1 MVPSFEMGRISPMLG
16 CWELLF
22 VVRKGENRVMRFTAT
37 RVVNHGSMQ
46 SRSRLRNSRRILA
59 RFIRFVAS
67 QRDALHFPNQAAMY
81 RLYALLV
88 LGLLS
93 CNLQAA
99 EVHFNEH
106 IRPILA
112 EFCID
117 CHGPDA
123 NKREGDLR
131 LDVEDSARK
140 LFGSASQP
148 EESELYK
155 RITSTDDE
163 LRMPPPKSG
172 KQLTAEQIEMI
183 RVWIAD
189 GARYEGHWAF
199 QSVQE
204 PAADASI
211 DGYLQERLKSKGLKY
226 SHQIS
231 RQQWIRRATLDLTGV
246 PPAWEE
252 VEAFVNDR
260 SDAAYGR
267 VIDRLLESP
276 KYGERWGRH
285 WLDIARY
292 ADTLGGAAIG
302 FTKFP
307 FSYTYR
313 DYVIQAFNADVPYDR
328 FVIEQLAADQLGLA
342 EDHPALAGLGFLTVG
357 MQYRNKH
364 DVIDDQIDVVSR
376 GLLGL
381 TVACARC
388 HDHKYDA
395 IPTQDYYSLYA
406 TFASSHAP
414 EQLPLIGKPT
424 GKPYEDYLQALEAAQ
439 EEHDDLARDQ
449 LEVMRGR
456 LRMQVGMYLREL
468 VKGTPEQDLSSAFL
482 SFRTDDM
489 RPMVLSRWRDF
500 IASASDSDPVFG
512 IWRRLARLDAENFA
526 AKAAELRETLQKEYG
541 EPMPPAAQA
550 SLGGKPPKWNPRIL
564 EALANKPPQSMMD
577 VADLYGD
584 LFSKVY
590 QEWLTALQ
598 AAASEATDGA
608 IVPDEDAK
616 HIAINSSINRQL
628 RHYLFAPNTPTAI
641 PDKLASSQLNRTVQ
655 DSLSGRKGA
664 IHGLNLDAPGS
675 PPRAM
680 ALEEDHDAGPFY
692 VFLRGN
698 PLARG
703 EPVEARF
710 LTAIKNERSKPFN
723 VGARRLDLA
732 RAIVDPSNPLTRR
745 VIVNWVWQQH
755 FGQGL
760 VRTPDDFGTRGR
772 LPTHPQLLDY
782 LASVFLQDGWSIKKL
797 HRRIMLS
804 KAYGQAAEEN
814 EASRVIDPDNELLWR
829 MPRRRLELEAMR
841 DSMLAVAG
849 ELDSKMGGRP
859 IDLQATPVVPRRSV
873 YGFVNRDIVSSLA
886 STFDAAN
893 PNACTAKR
901 PDTTVPQQTLFA
913 LNSDFIQDR
922 AVKLAALSEP
932 LAGDPTAR
940 IQWLYRRVYSRNPE
954 NEELQL
960 VLLFVTPKNTNE
972 ASSGSA
978 SANASTTAGEAGT
991 TKWQQ
996 LAHVLL
1002 AGNEFVFVD

>member
-1 MVPSFEMGRISPMLG
+1 ML
-16 CWELLF
+16 
-22 VVRKGENRVMRFTAT
+22 T
-37 RVVNHGSMQ
+37 
-46 SRSRLRNSRRILA
+46 
-59 RFIRFVAS
+59 
-67 QRDALHFPNQAAMY
+67 
-81 RLYALLV
+81 
-88 LGLLS
+88 LLS
-93 CNLQAA
+93 SNLNAA
-99 EVHFNEH
+99 DVSFNEH
-106 IRPILA
+106 IRPIFA
-112 EFCID
+112 EYCID

-131 LDVEDSARK
+131 LDIDDSARQ
-140 LFGSASQP
+140 LFSPATQP

-155 RITSTDDE
+155 RITSTDDDM
-163 LRMPPPKSG
+163 RMPPPKSG
-172 KQLTAEQIEMI
+172 KQLSADQIGQL
-183 RVWIAD
+183 RTWIAD

-199 QSVQE
+199 QPVRA
-204 PAADASI
+204 PKADASI
-211 DGYLQERLKSKGLKY
+211 DGYLVERLQSKGLKY
-226 SHQIS
+226 SRPLS

-246 PPAWEE
+246 PPTWEE
-252 VEAFVNDR
+252 VDAFANDA
-260 SDAAYGR
+260 SDLAYER
-267 VIDRLLESP
+267 VIDRLLDSP

-285 WLDIARY
+285 WLDLARY

-313 DYVIQAFNADVPYDR
+313 DYVIQAFNADLPYDR
-328 FVIEQLAADQLGLA
+328 FVTEQLAADQLGLPD
-342 EDHPALAGLGFLTVG
+342 DHPALAGLGFLTVG

-395 IPTQDYYSLYA
+395 IPTRDYYSLYA
-406 TFASSHAP
+406 TFASSQAP
-414 EQLPLIGKPT
+414 EQLPMIGKPT
-424 GKPYEDYLQALEAAQ
+424 GKPFADYQLALDAAQ
-439 EEHDDLARDQ
+439 EEHDDMARDQ
-449 LEVMRGR
+449 FEVMRGR

-489 RPMVLSRWRDF
+489 RPLVLARWRDF
-500 IASASDSDPVFG
+500 LARTSDNDPVFG
-512 IWRRLARLDAENFA
+512 IWRRLSKLDGEDFA
-526 AKAAELRETLQKEYG
+526 AKAAELRDALQKEYG
-541 EPMPPAAQA
+541 DPLPPAAQA

-564 EALANKPPQSMMD
+564 EALATKPPQSMMD
-577 VADLYGD
+577 VADLYGE

-590 QEWLTALQ
+590 QEWLAALQ
-598 AAASEATDGA
+598 VTAAETADGA
-608 IVPDEDAK
+608 VVPDEDLK
-616 HIAINSSINRQL
+616 HISINSSINRQL
-628 RHYLFAPNTPTAI
+628 RHYLFAPETPTNI
-641 PDKLASSQLNRTVQ
+641 PDKIASTQLNRTVQ
-655 DSLSGRKGA
+655 DSLAGRKGA
-664 IHGLNLDAPGS
+664 IHGLNLDSPGS

-680 ALEEDHDAGPFY
+680 ALWEDSNAGPFY

-710 LTAIKNERSKPFN
+710 LTAIENGHSRPFDS
-723 VGARRLDLA
+723 GRRRLDLA
-732 RAIVDPSNPLTRR
+732 KAIIDPENPLTRR
-745 VIVNWVWQQH
+745 VFVNWVWQQH

-772 LPTHPQLLDY
+772 PPTHPQLLDH
-782 LASVFLQDGWSIKKL
+782 LATVFLQDGWSIKKL

-804 KAYGQAAEEN
+804 AAYGQAAEEN
-814 EASRVIDPDNELLWR
+814 EASRVVDPENELLWR

-849 ELDSKMGGRP
+849 ELDSAMGGRP

-886 STFDAAN
+886 STFDGAN

-913 LNSDFIQDR
+913 LNSEFIQDR
-922 AVKLAALSEP
+922 AVRLAALSEGF
-932 LAGDPTAR
+932 ATDATAR
-940 IQWLYRRVYSRNPE
+940 IHWLYRRVYSRE
-954 NEELQL
+954 AEHEELQL
-960 VLLFVTPKNTNE
+960 AMKFVT
-972 ASSGSA
+972 ASSPSVESGS
-978 SANASTTAGEAGT
+978 S